1 MKRTVALIFILC
13 MIVQL
18 AMAQKRSI
26 SGVVRDKATYESI
39 PGVTVIEKG
48 TPNGVVSNVDGRF
61 ELSVNEG
68 ATLVITYVGMTAQE
82 VKVGNSS
89 TINVSLESSVEQV
102 DEVVVVGYGRQKK
115 ANLTG
120 AVASVDTKV
129 LEARPI
135 ADVGRGLQGVTPG
148 LSIIIPSGEI
158 GSDPIMK
165 IRGQLGSLT
174 GGSSP
179 LILLDNV
186 EIPSILMVNPD
197 DIESISVLKDAASS
211 SIYGAKA
218 AFGVIL
224 ITSKKGAK
232 TDGVNV
238 SYSGN
243 LSFQNISKKM

>member
-1 MKRTVALIFILC
+1 MKKTVVLIFILC
-13 MIVQL
+13 LFVQL
-18 AMAQKRSI
+18 TMAQKRSV
-26 SGVVRDKATYESI
+26 SGVIREKATNETL
-39 PGVTVIEKG
+39 PGVSVLEKG
-48 TPNGVVSNVDGRF
+48 TKNGTITNVDGRF

-68 ATLVITYVGMTAQE
+68 ATLVISYIGLKTQE

-89 TINVSLESSVEQV
+89 IINVNLESSVEQV
-102 DEVVVVGYGRQKK
+102 DEVVIVGYGQQKK

-135 ADVGRGLQGVTPG
+135 ADVGRGLQGITPG
-148 LSIIIPSGEI
+148 LSVVIPSGEI

-165 IRGQLGSLT
+165 IRGQFGSLR

-186 EIPSILMVNPD
+186 EIPSIQMVNPD
-197 DIESISVLKDAASS
+197 DIESISVLKDAASA
-211 SIYGAKA
+211 SIYGAKG

-224 ITSKKGAK
+224 ITSKKGAN
-232 TDGVNV
+232 TESVNV
-238 SYSGN
+238 SYSGT
-243 LSFQNISKKM
+243 F